1 MPILSDDV
9 LFLIFKA
16 YLSLL
21 PNRLHIEHQWNA
33 SWINSDMTWEAEGRA
48 VILHVCQQWTRVAM
62 SNAGVL
68 FPNPFISSFHVE
80 RIRQICLA
88 LPHVD
93 LGIFA
98 MELYPSLTQLLVDL
112 IN

>member
-21 PNRLHIEHQWNA
+21 PNRLHIKHQWNA

-88 LPHVD
+88 SPRVD

-98 MELYPSLTQLLVDL
+98 MELYPSLT
-112 IN
+112 